1 MKIFIMKYTKYIY
14 MCTAHTHTHIYA
26 WSTKNVSYSAQVVTP
41 SGHMKLEENAD
52 GCKTGKYL

>member
-1 MKIFIMKYTKYIY
+1 

-41 SGHMKLEENAD
+41 SCHMKLKENAD